1 MMHTVSVYERI
12 PGFRERLDDR
22 SQEQYNQSVT
32 QLLNDGVEWVDDIIE
47 SNMKRQ
53 LKEDLKKIVELRDQR
68 QKS

>member
-1 MMHTVSVYERI
+1 M
-12 PGFRERLDDR
+12 
-22 SQEQYNQSVT
+22 QSVI